1 MGYIYKITNDIN
13 DKVYIGKTEFDIEKR
28 FQEHC
33 RDALKDRNEKRPLYN
48 AINKYGIEHFKIE
61 EIEQCND
68 IENREKY
75 WIEYYDSYNN
85 GYNATLGGDGKTLI
99 NYDLVVEKFK
109 KGMTITEI
117 SNELHHDIGQLSKIL
132 KAKGITSEEIKEQSK
147 TQRKSLIMLDK
158 KTLQEIK
165 SFNSVAEAA
174 QYCIDNQLSK
184 DTING
189 ISAHISQCCNGIRK
203 TAYKY
208 KWKYIGG

>member
-13 DKVYIGKTEFDIEKR
+13 DKIYIGKTEFDIEKR

-33 RDALKDRNEKRPLYN
+33 RDALKNRNEKRPLYN
-48 AINKYGIEHFKIE
+48 AMNKYGIEHFKIE
-61 EIEQCND
+61 EIEQCSD

-99 NYDLVVEKFK
+99 NYDLVVERFK
-109 KGMTITEI
+109 KGYTIKEI

-132 KAKGITSEEIKEQSK
+132 KEKGITQEEIYQQSK
-147 TQRKSLIMLDK
+147 VQRKALNMLNKNTLELIK
-158 KTLQEIK
+158 N
-165 SFNSVAEAA
+165 FNSVAEAA
-174 QYCIDNQLSK
+174 QYCIDNNLSK
-184 DTING
+184 DTISG

-203 TAYKY
+203 TAYNY
-208 KWKYIGG
+208 KWKYI

>member
-13 DKVYIGKTEFDIEKR
+13 DKVYIGKTEFNIEKR

-48 AINKYGIEHFKIE
+48 AMNKYGIEHFKIE

-85 GYNATLGGDGKTLI
+85 GYNATLGGDEKTLI

-132 KAKGITSEEIKEQSK
+132 KVKVITSEEIKEQSK

>member
-48 AINKYGIEHFKIE
+48 AMNKYGIEHFKIE

-132 KAKGITSEEIKEQSK
+132 KVKGITSEEIKEQSK

>member
-13 DKVYIGKTEFDIEKR
+13 DKVYIGKTEFNIEKR

-48 AINKYGIEHFKIE
+48 AMNKYGIEHFKIE

-85 GYNATLGGDGKTLI
+85 GYNATLGGDEKTLI

-132 KAKGITSEEIKEQSK
+132 KVKGITSEEIKEQSK

>member
-13 DKVYIGKTEFDIEKR
+13 NKIYIGKTEFDIEKR

-48 AINKYGIEHFKIE
+48 AMNKYGIEHFKIE

-68 IENREKY
+68 IESREKY

-117 SNELHHDIGQLSKIL
+117 SNELHHDIRQLSKIL
-132 KAKGITSEEIKEQSK
+132 KVKGITSEEIKEQSK

>member
-1 MGYIYKITNDIN
+1 MIEIKEHLKLNIIEGVENMGYIYKITNDIN

-48 AINKYGIEHFKIE
+48 AMNKYGIEHFKIE

-109 KGMTITEI
+109 
-117 SNELHHDIGQLSKIL
+117 N
-132 KAKGITSEEIKEQSK
+132 
-147 TQRKSLIMLDK
+147 
-158 KTLQEIK
+158 
-165 SFNSVAEAA
+165 
-174 QYCIDNQLSK
+174 
-184 DTING
+184 
-189 ISAHISQCCNGIRK
+189 
-203 TAYKY
+203 
-208 KWKYIGG
+208 

>member
-13 DKVYIGKTEFDIEKR
+13 DKVYIGKTEFNIEKR

-48 AINKYGIEHFKIE
+48 AMNKYGIEHFKIE

-68 IENREKY
+68 IENIEKY
-75 WIEYYDSYNN
+75 CIEYYDSYNN
-85 GYNATLGGDGKTLI
+85 GYNATLGGDEKTLI

-132 KAKGITSEEIKEQSK
+132 KVKGITSEEIKDQSK

>member
-33 RDALKDRNEKRPLYN
+33 RDSLKDRNEKRPLYN
-48 AINKYGIEHFKIE
+48 AMNKYGIEHFKIE

-132 KAKGITSEEIKEQSK
+132 KTKGITSGEIKEQSK